1 MKSRLLVF
9 AVLAAACSSGPR
21 KPAAA
26 PAKPTPAP
34 EAKPPA
40 DDVID
45 RGSFVLLIG
54 EAPIGTEQFTI
65 SRGASG
71 ITMKSTTRIVA
82 EPVAATIEST
92 LQVDAGWKPVG
103 GTFSI
108 ASPGETL
115 TLGLERR
122 DGVLVQTGLGDA
134 ETRENAPSDVYV
146 MSNVIVHFS
155 SVCALAGDAEKKL
168 VVFPGMELSFSPRRA
183 LDPKEGVDVVTATLA
198 GMSRIV
204 VACEGP
210 KLLALREPL
219 KGFSAARPG
228 VEPLVMMLVPERA
241 KPVLPEGLS
250 EEDREVKV
258 PAEGD
263 DPEAVLSCSLI
274 TPIVKAD
281 AKSARPPAVPGVV
294 FFTGSGGQDRDED
307 SVGAVG
313 LKLSIFK
320 VLAIALGQAG
330 IASLRCDDRGVG
342 RSTGGGTKVTLHT
355 FVRDGKAML
364 AALRAE
370 PRVDAKR
377 TGFIGHSEGAV
388 VALSVA
394 KDDAALRALVLM
406 AGTGRPLDQVILE
419 QIEEALRAAGAD
431 EDVLRKVIA
440 DRKLVHEAIA
450 KHEPLPA
457 SVSASD
463 RAQIEAMA
471 PWLESHF
478 KTDPSSL
485 AAKVKKKLRVLVAQ
499 GDRDIQVKVR
509 DSVLLRDALKKAGA
523 KVTYKVYAGLNHLF
537 AAATTGGIA
546 DYADPDA
553 NVDPTFVADVAS
565 FLKTSLAR

>member
-1 MKSRLLVF
+1 MT
-9 AVLAAACSSGPR
+9 SS
-21 KPAAA
+21 
-26 PAKPTPAP
+26 
-34 EAKPPA
+34 
-40 DDVID
+40 
-45 RGSFVLLIG
+45 
-54 EAPIGTEQFTI
+54 
-65 SRGASG
+65 
-71 ITMKSTTRIVA
+71 TRIVV
-82 EPVAATIEST
+82 EPMAATIESK
-92 LQVDAGWKPVG
+92 LQVDPSWRPVS

-115 TLGLERR
+115 ALGLERK
-122 DGVLVQTGLGDA
+122 DGVLVQTGLGPD
-134 ETRENAPSDVYV
+134 TRENASSDLYV

-155 SVCALAGDAEKKL
+155 SVCALAGDVEKKL
-168 VVFPGMELSFSPRRA
+168 LVFPGMELTFSPRRS
-183 LDPKEGVDVVTATLA
+183 LDPKQGVDVVTATLA

-204 VACEGP
+204 VACEGT

-241 KPVLPEGLS
+241 KPALPLGLS

-263 DPEAVLSCSLI
+263 DPEATLSCSLV
-274 TPIVKAD
+274 TPVATTASGA
-281 AKSARPPAVPGVV
+281 AKQKPLPGVV

-342 RSTGGGTKVTLHT
+342 KSTGASAKVTLHT
-355 FVRDGKAML
+355 YVRDGKAML

-370 PRVDAKR
+370 PAIDAKR

-388 VALSVA
+388 VALAVA
-394 KDDAALRALVLM
+394 KDDATLKALVLM

-419 QIEEALRAAGAD
+419 QIEDALRSAGAD
-431 EDVLRKVIA
+431 EAMLRKVIA
-440 DRKLVHEAIA
+440 DRKQVHEAIA
-450 KHEPLPA
+450 KREPIPA
-457 SVSASD
+457 SVSESD
-463 RAQIEAMA
+463 RSQLEAMA

-478 KTDPSSL
+478 KTDPAAL
-485 AAKVKKKLRVLVAQ
+485 AAKVKKKLKVLVAQ

-509 DSVLLRDALKKAGA
+509 DSVLLRDALKKAGV

-537 AAATTGGIA
+537 ATATTGGLA

-553 NVDPTFVADVAS
+553 NVDATFVGDVAS
-565 FLKTSLAR
+565 FLKTSLAK